1 MPQKL
6 SINCFK
12 WVTISLNLMKISWK
26 SYGGDSDEFGVQ
38 YFEELHEL
46 QSFTIFA
53 RDNENL
59 KGWKSCR

>member
-1 MPQKL
+1 
-6 SINCFK
+6 
-12 WVTISLNLMKISWK
+12 MKISWK

-59 KGWKSCR
+59 KGWKSLGNMLDKKNMLST

>member
-1 MPQKL
+1 
-6 SINCFK
+6 
-12 WVTISLNLMKISWK
+12 MKISWK